1 MYRRFGLQIVA
12 LAAAFAMSCAND
24 SPPDSTAGA
33 PAPAAAAGAPDAGVP
48 MVTGQAP
55 VSSGGATVVVLE
67 PREPREFDP
76 PATPP
81 VMDQVQREFVPSM
94 LVAPAGHPI
103 LFLNNDPELHNLNVK
118 ESITRAQAFN
128 VAIPQ
133 HGKYTHTLAKPGV
146 YDVSCDIHPTMA
158 AVILAAASPYLAYAD
173 ETGGFSISGV
183 PPGAYIARAYGT
195 FTPVER
201 EVHVTAGRTEINFR

>member
-1 MYRRFGLQIVA
+1 MYRGFGLSIAAFIAA
-12 LAAAFAMSCAND
+12 LAISCSND
-24 SPPDSTAGA
+24 SPPDATADA
-33 PAPAAAAGAPDAGVP
+33 PAPGAAVGAPDAAVP
-48 MVTGQAP
+48 VVTGQAP
-55 VSSGGATVVVLE
+55 VSSGSATVVVLE
-67 PREPREFDP
+67 PREPREFGP

-94 LVAPAGHPI
+94 LVARAGHPI

-118 ESITRAQAFN
+118 ESVTRAQAFN

-158 AVILAAASPYLAYAD
+158 AVILAAASPYVAYAD
-173 ETGGFSISGV
+173 ASGGFSIPDV
-183 PPGAYIARAYGT
+183 PPGAYVAKAYGT
-195 FTPVER
+195 FAPIAR
-201 EVHVTAGRTEINFR
+201 EVQVTSGRTDVNFQ